1 MNDFEYDSYL
11 KKNIANSARRRK
23 IGSKSKSC
31 HLSTDYMTHKEWKE
45 RCGSIMSYN
54 IGKPMNWN
62 EFCRLPKDLKEEY
75 INTLIEKYSVN
86 IRYLSDMF
94 GVSPATL
101 SRLVKKESL
110 SVEFTKGRHPS
121 GAQLDLYK
129 KFLTGEVDEAVG
141 VIDEVYEDETNILF
155 QQEDEKSDNKTE
167 SVDSNATAPH
177 LDCFTLNFSG
187 RLDVNMIAN
196 SLRYIIGDGASGKVE
211 IRCEMD

>member
-31 HLSTDYMTHKEWKE
+31 HLSTDYMTHKQWKE

-54 IGKPMNWN
+54 IGKPMKWD

-75 INTLIEKYSVN
+75 IEALIEKYSVN

-94 GVSPATL
+94 GISPATL

-110 SVEFTKGRHPS
+110 SVEFTKGKHPS
-121 GAQLDLYK
+121 GAQLELFNG
-129 KFLTGEVDEAVG
+129 FLSGDNRELTTN
-141 VIDEVYEDETNILF
+141 IDEEDEEPDILF
-155 QQEDEKSDNKTE
+155 QQEDEKSGNDPNE
-167 SVDSNATAPH
+167 SVADTPAPR

-187 RLDVNMIAN
+187 RIDVNMIAN
-196 SLRYIIGDGASGKVE
+196 SLRYIVGDGASGKVE